1 MRRDAEAPVK
11 GRPSAC
17 DAYGKRSCFWVCWA
31 DLADAR
37 RPDTVRII
45 QYTAMRPTLMSGH
58 FMSMGTRLFSSCI
71 ILGKTATP
79 TVIPATSFMALRAVR
94 SAAMLA
100 AAFASTS
107 ASKPNP
113 TIYSVAPDFPG
124 IAARCHQR
132 GEGVDDRRD
141 DLRVVFDSQSRQ
153 HDCLLA
159 RNAPSSDGSAVAS
172 CACATGDRRSC
183 DRCRRLPRPA
193 RYCLRIARA
202 GCACRPPR
210 TN

>member
-1 MRRDAEAPVK
+1 MANSLASGSAGRTWRMRNPRIRSGLSSVRLCALRLCLAALCRWVRACFHRASSL
-11 GRPSAC
+11 GRPPRL
-17 DAYGKRSCFWVCWA
+17 RSSRQLLSWLCGPS
-31 DLADAR
+31 AR
-37 RPDTVRII
+37 RPCW
-45 QYTAMRPTLMSGH
+45 RPLSLVPLPVGLSLPPIVEHQTFLV
-58 FMSMGTRLFSSCI
+58 FPPDAI
-71 ILGKTATP
+71 
-79 TVIPATSFMALRAVR
+79 
-94 SAAMLA
+94 
-100 AAFASTS
+100 
-107 ASKPNP
+107 
-113 TIYSVAPDFPG
+113 SVAKALMIGAMTCAWYSTP
-124 IAARCHQR
+124 I
-132 GEGVDDRRD
+132 
-141 DLRVVFDSQSRQ
+141 SRQ